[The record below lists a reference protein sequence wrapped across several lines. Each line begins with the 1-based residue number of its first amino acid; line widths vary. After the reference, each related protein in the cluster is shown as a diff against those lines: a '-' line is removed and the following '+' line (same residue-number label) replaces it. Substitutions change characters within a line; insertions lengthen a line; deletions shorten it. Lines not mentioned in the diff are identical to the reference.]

1 MDEEGKIYKGKFKKM
16 NKIVTNFFLLFCL
29 LFICEAAKAK
39 YSTWNCKIQNKNI
52 YKCTS
57 TVTNQNRELEV
68 EYIGEVKD
76 NKPEGKGELYIV
88 KDNGKLVGKK
98 DSIRSEGIFKINK
111 DYLIELIEGKNFFPE
126 GMIFFRKNNKL
137 FKVQYPNGN
146 IYEGSFYD
154 NGDLKSGTFYYMNQ
168 NEYFGDKFV
177 GDFQNKNLKNGTY
190 YHSNGDKY
198 VGSFN
203 EKSQKLNG
211 IHYFANNTS
220 AKVINGKSEWLNP
233 PVVSSKQN
241 TAAFA
246 VESIKPKKGGFFSTV
261 IGVLSFFVIPILMY
275 KPVVYSLNSTNNSA
289 FKIGIILISLF
300 IFYAALISLHS
311 FIGYSTGACHPQLG
325 RFNDC

>member
-1 MDEEGKIYKGKFKKM
+1 M
-16 NKIVTNFFLLFCL
+16 NKIVNYFFILFCF
-29 LFICEAAKAK
+29 LFIYGEAKAK
-39 YSTWNCKIQNKNI
+39 YSSWNCKIQNKNI

-57 TVTNQNRELEV
+57 TVTNPNVELEV

-88 KDNGKLVGKK
+88 MDNGKLVEKK
-98 DSIRSEGIFKINK
+98 DSSIKSKGIFKINK
-111 DYLIELIEGKNFFPE
+111 DNSIELVEGKKFFLD
-126 GMIFFRKNNKL
+126 GMIFFTKNNKI

-154 NGDLKSGTFYYMNQ
+154 NGDWKRGTFYYMNRD
-168 NEYFGDKFV
+168 ETFGDKFV
-177 GDFQNKNLKNGTY
+177 GNFQNQNLKNGTY

-220 AKVINGKSEWLNP
+220 VKVTNGKSESLNL

-241 TAAFA
+241 TPAFTA
-246 VESIKPKKGGFFSTV
+246 ESIKPKKGGFFSTI

-275 KPVVYSLNSTNNSA
+275 KPVVYSLNNTNNSA
-289 FKIGIILISLF
+289 LKIGIILISLI
-300 IFYAALISLHS
+300 IFYLALISLHS

-325 RFNDC
+325 RFSDC